1 MLVLPRDGLPGCLR
15 RKRVRRNAEW
25 RGRERAERGGSES
38 AEINICFF
46 PRLVQSSIAGAE
58 ERGGTEKP
66 FISA

>member
-1 MLVLPRDGLPGCLR
+1 
-15 RKRVRRNAEW
+15 VRRNAEW